1 MSCMKHLL
9 SFADANQA
17 LEPYW
22 PLHHKKHLHT
32 LDHIREFMDFLG
44 NPQEKLQVI
53 HVAGTSG
60 KTSTA
65 YYTAALLH
73 AAGKKVGLTV
83 SPHVDE
89 INERVQINL
98 KPLPEQRFCQ
108 GLEEFLQ
115 LVTESG
121 ISLSYFEVLYTFAI
135 WEFVREQV
143 DYAVVE
149 VGVGGLLDSTNVITR
164 PDKICVITD
173 IGLDHTHILGGTLGE
188 IVHHK
193 AGIIHLHNPVFCYK
207 QDPVVMEGI
216 RTAARQKQADLHILE
231 AAEANKQPGF
241 LPLFQQ
247 RNLGL
252 ARAAVNWALQRGGS
266 RRLNDAMIEL
276 AAHTHI
282 PGRMEVFKKAGKTLI
297 VDVAHNAQKLEAL
310 GQSLQAQYPSDQVA
324 ALVSLADGRNDRL
337 DPAGR
342 EMAAMAEHLIV
353 TTFGGPEDGPHHSI
367 DPELLV
373 HALRQ
378 HGATSIEV
386 VADPAA
392 ALRALLKRPE
402 PVLLVT
408 GSFFLL
414 NHIRPLLRQ

>member
-1 MSCMKHLL
+1 MKLTT
-9 SFADANQA
+9 FADAAKA
-17 LEPYW
+17 LEPFW
-22 PLHHKKHLHT
+22 PLHHKKHLNT
-32 LDHIREFMDFLG
+32 LEHIHDFMDFLG
-44 NPQEKLQVI
+44 NPQDKLRVI

-65 YYTAALLH
+65 YYVAALLH

-89 INERVQINL
+89 LNERVQLNL
-98 KPLPEQRFCQ
+98 RPLAEARFCRDL
-108 GLEEFLQ
+108 GEFLG
-115 LVTESG
+115 LVKQSG

-135 WEFVREQV
+135 WEFVREKV

-164 PDKICVITD
+164 PDKVCIITD
-173 IGLDHTHILGGTLGE
+173 IGLDHTHILGGTLRE

-207 QDPVVMEGI
+207 QDPVVMAGI
-216 RTAARQKQADLHILE
+216 REAAQQKQADLHMLE
-231 AAEANKQPGF
+231 ADEAQSQLRF

-252 ARAAVNWALQRGGS
+252 ARAAVDWVLRRDGGK
-266 RRLNDAMIEL
+266 RLGKEQIEL
-276 AAHTHI
+276 AAHVHI
-282 PGRMEVFKKAGKTLI
+282 PGRMEVFKHAGKTII

-310 GQSLQAQYPSDQVA
+310 GRSLQQQYAPKPVA

-337 DPAGR
+337 DEAAR
-342 EMAAMAEHLIV
+342 EMTAMASHLIV
-353 TTFGGPEDGPHHSI
+353 TTFGGPEDGPHHSV
-367 DPELLV
+367 PPAVLV
-373 HALRQ
+373 GACKR
-378 HGATSIEV
+378 HGARSIEIIPD
-386 VADPAA
+386 AEPA
-392 ALRALLKRPE
+392 LQALLARPE
-402 PVLLVT
+402 PVVVVT

-414 NHIRPLLRQ
+414 NHIRPLL

>member
-1 MSCMKHLL
+1 MASITN
-9 SFADANQA
+9 FVGANKA

-22 PLHHKKHLHT
+22 PLHHKKHLNT

-44 NPQEKLQVI
+44 NPQDKLKVI

-65 YYTAALLH
+65 YYAAALLH

-89 INERVQINL
+89 INERVQIDM
-98 KPLPEQRFCQ
+98 KPLAEKRFCQ
-108 GLEEFLQ
+108 GLEEFLE
-115 LVTESG
+115 LVTESA

-135 WEFVREQV
+135 WEFVREKV

-173 IGLDHTHILGGTLGE
+173 IGLDHTHILGNSLSE

-193 AGIIHLHNPVFCYK
+193 AGIIHLHNTVFCYK

-216 RTAARQKQADLHILE
+216 RQAAQRYQADLHMLD
-231 AAEANKQPGF
+231 AAEAQGQPAF

-247 RNLGL
+247 RNFGL
-252 ARAAVNWALQRGGS
+252 ARTVADWALKREGRGKQ
-266 RRLNDAMIEL
+266 LNGQTVEL
-276 AAHTHI
+276 AANTHI
-282 PGRMEVFKKAGKTLI
+282 PGRMEVFKRAGKTII

-310 GQSLQAQYPSDQVA
+310 GQSLQAQYPSTQVA
-324 ALVSLADGRNDRL
+324 ALVSLAAGRDDRV
-337 DPAGR
+337 DQAAR
-342 EMAAMAEHLIV
+342 EMAAMAGHLIV
-353 TTFGGPEDGPHHSI
+353 TTFGGPQDGPHHSI
-367 DPELLV
+367 EPEILV
-373 HALRQ
+373 AGCKQ
-378 HGATSIEV
+378 HGARSIEV
-386 VADPAA
+386 IADPAD
-392 ALRALLKRPE
+392 ALQALLKRPE
-402 PVLLVT
+402 PVVVVT

-414 NHIRPLLRQ
+414 NHIRPLLSK